1 MPCPERVPQDMD
13 VQELDAKLAGVFAP
27 ICTPFTEDESVDL
40 VALRYNLELYAET
53 QLRGYMA
60 IGSNGEN
67 KSLTEKEKLLVLEMV
82 VQHKG
87 PDKVVM
93 AGATYDAQ
101 RDTERFLK
109 SAAGLGA
116 DFGVLLPP
124 SYFRAQMTDDVLYRY
139 YATVADVSP
148 IPILLY
154 NAPKFCGLVL
164 SPELVGRLAPHP
176 NIVGIKDSASSGI
189 EAFLQYSRPGFRVLA
204 GSISF
209 LFPAMMA
216 GAVGGTVS
224 VANAFPHIACKLYQL
239 GLVRDSEAGAAY
251 QAWVRQVNKAI
262 SGRYGVAGV
271 KAAMDL
277 YGFKGGIPRRPLLPL
292 DKAQRQELRATLVE
306 EGVL

>member
-1 MPCPERVPQDMD
+1 MD
-13 VQELDAKLAGVFAP
+13 VQELDAKLGRVFAP
-27 ICTPFTEDESVDL
+27 ICTPFAEDESLDL
-40 VALRYNLELYAET
+40 VALRYNLEIYAQT
-53 QLRGYMA
+53 PLRGYMA

-67 KSLTEKEKLLVLEMV
+67 KSLTESEKLLVLETV
-82 VQHKG
+82 VRHKG
-87 PDKVVM
+87 PDQVVM

-101 RDTERFLK
+101 RDTERFLQ
-109 SAAGLGA
+109 SAADLGA

-139 YATVADVSP
+139 YATVADLSP

-189 EAFLQYSRPGFRVLA
+189 EAFLQHAGQGFRVLA

-209 LFPAMMA
+209 MFPAMIA

-224 VANAFPHIACKLYQL
+224 VANAFPHLAVKLYQL
-239 GLVRDSEAGAAY
+239 GLARDFEAGAAY
-251 QAWVRQVNKAI
+251 QAWIRQVNKAI
-262 SGRYGVAGV
+262 SGRYGVPGV

-277 YGFKGGIPRRPLLPL
+277 NGLKGGFPRRPLLPL
-292 DKAQRQELRATLVE
+292 DEAQRQQLRATLVE

>member
-1 MPCPERVPQDMD
+1 MPQDMD
-13 VQELDAKLAGVFAP
+13 VQELTAKLCGVFAP
-27 ICTPFTEDESVDL
+27 ISTPFAEDESLDL
-40 VALRYNLELYAET
+40 DALRYNLEIYAQT
-53 QLRGYMA
+53 QLQGYMA

-67 KSLTEKEKLLVLEMV
+67 KSLTESEKLRVLGTV

-93 AGATYDAQ
+93 AGAAYDAQ
-101 RDTERFLK
+101 RDTEQFLK
-109 SAAGLGA
+109 SAADLGA
-116 DFGVLLPP
+116 DLGVLLPP

-139 YATVADVSP
+139 YSTVADASS

-154 NAPKFCGLVL
+154 NAPKFCGLTL

-176 NIVGIKDSASSGI
+176 NIVGIKDSASSGV
-189 EAFLQYSRPGFRVLA
+189 EAFIAHSRDDFLVLA

-209 LFPAMMA
+209 LFPAMLA

-224 VANAFPHIACKLYQL
+224 LANSFPHIAVTLYQY
-239 GLVRDSEAGAAY
+239 GLARDKMKGADY
-251 QAWVRQVNKAI
+251 QAWARQVNRAI

-271 KAAMDL
+271 KAAMEL
-277 YGFKGGIPRRPLLPL
+277 NGFVAGIPRRPLLPL
-292 DKAQRQELRATLVE
+292 SEAQRCELWATLVE

>member
-1 MPCPERVPQDMD
+1 MD
-13 VQELDAKLAGVFAP
+13 VQELDAKLGRVFAP
-27 ICTPFTEDESVDL
+27 ICTPFAEDESLDL
-40 VALRYNLELYAET
+40 VALRYNLEIYAQT
-53 QLRGYMA
+53 PLRGYMA

-67 KSLTEKEKLLVLEMV
+67 KSLTESEKLLVLETV
-82 VQHKG
+82 VRHKG
-87 PDKVVM
+87 PDQVVM

-101 RDTERFLK
+101 RDTERFLQ
-109 SAAGLGA
+109 SAADLGA

-139 YATVADVSP
+139 YATVADLSP

-164 SPELVGRLAPHP
+164 SPELVGRLALHP

-189 EAFLQYSRPGFRVLA
+189 EAFLQHAGQGFRVLA

-209 LFPAMMA
+209 MFPAMIA

-224 VANAFPHIACKLYQL
+224 VANAFPHLAVKLYQL
-239 GLVRDSEAGAAY
+239 GLARDFEAGAAY
-251 QAWVRQVNKAI
+251 QAWIRQVNKAI
-262 SGRYGVAGV
+262 SGRYGVPGV

-277 YGFKGGIPRRPLLPL
+277 NGLKGGFPRRPLLPL
-292 DKAQRQELRATLVE
+292 DEAQRQQLRATLVE